1 MRERCIVCGAKL
13 IKPPVYICQN
23 IPASAQKLLTKEEL
37 DRETLITL
45 NLCQCSG
52 CGLVQFNNEPVD
64 YYRDSTRAGERSDAL
79 IRLRRKQYRHLVE
92 TYHLQG
98 KKILEIGAGKGGFLK
113 TLKEMSEYN
122 VQEYGIENNAEF
134 VKTAREMYGVNVVQ
148 GFIDNEDMYIED
160 APFDAFMSFAYP
172 ARLIDPNTMLRCVY
186 NNLTSDGIGLVMVPS
201 LEHLCKPGGYFDI
214 VSDHIAYYSYNTL
227 RFLMEHNGFLVLE
240 EGEVAGI
247 YLYVYVK
254 KRPVFSAEQEFR
266 DTRLATQELQFF
278 LRSNIHEGR
287 KIAVWCAG
295 HYAFTVLAC
304 AGVTDEIS
312 YIVDNAKF
320 KQGYYSPVTH
330 IPIVG
335 KEHIKN
341 EPVDIVMI
349 LGSMYVDEIVE
360 EIREISGNNIAIV
373 TMGGGINPKN
383 TIIDYFGY
391 LIKYIY
397 LLYRKKF
404 H

>member
-1 MRERCIVCGAKL
+1 M
-13 IKPPVYICQN
+13 
-23 IPASAQKLLTKEEL
+23 
-37 DRETLITL
+37 
-45 NLCQCSG
+45 
-52 CGLVQFNNEPVD
+52 
-64 YYRDSTRAGERSDAL
+64 
-79 IRLRRKQYRHLVE
+79 
-92 TYHLQG
+92 
-98 KKILEIGAGKGGFLK
+98 
-113 TLKEMSEYN
+113 
-122 VQEYGIENNAEF
+122 
-134 VKTAREMYGVNVVQ
+134 
-148 GFIDNEDMYIED
+148 
-160 APFDAFMSFAYP
+160 
-172 ARLIDPNTMLRCVY
+172 
-186 NNLTSDGIGLVMVPS
+186 
-201 LEHLCKPGGYFDI
+201 
-214 VSDHIAYYSYNTL
+214 
-227 RFLMEHNGFLVLE
+227 
-240 EGEVAGI
+240 
-247 YLYVYVK
+247 
-254 KRPVFSAEQEFR
+254 
-266 DTRLATQELQFF
+266 
-278 LRSNIHEGR
+278 
-287 KIAVWCAG
+287 WCAG